1 MLFTILL
8 LLAGCCSLPAKKAGP
23 AQPVAVSWSD
33 LPGWKRE
40 DHLPA
45 FRSFLSECH
54 VLKGNWGG
62 VCRNASQLS
71 DPDAESARR
80 FFEENF
86 RPFRLVNTDG
96 SDEGLITG
104 YYEPVIQASLH
115 PSAIYRHPV
124 YGTPKDLVTVDLSSV
139 YPQLAHL
146 NLKGRVVGSRL
157 VPYYSRSVIE
167 GPASPLAGD
176 EILWTDDLMA
186 LFFLQVQGSGKARLD
201 DGNTVRL
208 AYGDQNGLPY
218 QSIGR
223 VLVKEGEL
231 DVQSA
236 TMQGILDWGRR
247 NPGKVRSLLERNP
260 SYVFF
265 RMLPD
270 SGEGP
275 TGSLGVPLSAGRSLA
290 VDSRA
295 IPLGAPVYLSTELP
309 DSRPFERLM
318 LAQDTGGA
326 IRGQVR
332 ADIYWGTGSA
342 AGEIAGTTRQRGRMW
357 ILLPAR

>member
-1 MLFTILL
+1 ME
-8 LLAGCCSLPAKKAGP
+8 
-23 AQPVAVSWSD
+23 PVAVSWSD
-33 LPGWKRE
+33 LPGWSRE
-40 DHLPA
+40 DHLGA
-45 FRSFLSECH
+45 FRAFLAECH
-54 VLKGNWGG
+54 ALKGNWVD

-71 DPDAESARR
+71 DPDAKSARR
-80 FFEENF
+80 FFEDNF
-86 RPFRLVNTDG
+86 RPYRLLNADG
-96 SDEGLITG
+96 SGEGLITG

-115 PSAIYRHPV
+115 PSALYRYPV
-124 YGTPKDLVTVDLSSV
+124 YGTPKDLVTVDLAGV

-146 NLKGRVVGSRL
+146 NLKGRVVGNRL
-157 VPYYSRSVIE
+157 IPYYSRSVIE
-167 GPASPLAGD
+167 GPTSPLAGN
-176 EILWTDDLMA
+176 EILWTDDPMA
-186 LFFLQVQGSGKARLD
+186 LFLLQVQGSGKARLD

-208 AYGDQNGLPY
+208 AYDNQNGLPY

-223 VLVKEGEL
+223 ILVKEGEL
-231 DVQSA
+231 DLQDA

-247 NPGKVRSLLERNP
+247 NPDKVRALLDRNP

-265 RMLPD
+265 RMLAD

-275 TGSLGVPLSAGRSLA
+275 AGSLGVPLSAGRSLA
-290 VDSRA
+290 VDLRA

-326 IRGQVR
+326 IRGKVR
-332 ADIYWGTGSA
+332 ADIYWGAGSA
-342 AGEIAGTTRQRGRMW
+342 AGKIAGITRQRGRMW